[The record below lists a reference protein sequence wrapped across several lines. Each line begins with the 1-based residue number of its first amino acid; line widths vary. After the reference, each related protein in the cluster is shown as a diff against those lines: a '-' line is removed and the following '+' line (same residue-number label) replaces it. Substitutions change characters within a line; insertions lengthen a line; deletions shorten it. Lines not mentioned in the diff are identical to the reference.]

1 MIERMIKR
9 GTEGGIEG
17 ETDEWIEGGIEN
29 EILDHEHSVS
39 SFAETKLFVSAPAP
53 NFKKFR
59 LRSRLRLRLQL
70 CNYLFAQLL
79 N

>member
-1 MIERMIKR
+1 MIERMINR
-9 GTEGGIEG
+9 GREGGIEG

-29 EILDHEHSVS
+29 EILDYEHSVS
-39 SFAETKLFVSAPAP
+39 SVAEPKLFVSVSAP

-59 LRSRLRLRLQL
+59 LRSRLRLRFQL
-70 CNYLFAQLL
+70 FNYLFALLL